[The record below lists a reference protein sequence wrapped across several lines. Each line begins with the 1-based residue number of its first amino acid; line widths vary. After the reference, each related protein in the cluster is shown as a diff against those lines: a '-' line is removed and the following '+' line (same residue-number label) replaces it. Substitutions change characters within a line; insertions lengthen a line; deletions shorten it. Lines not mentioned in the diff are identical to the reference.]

1 MPKIYTVFKICTVSR
16 VMFALIVVMT
26 MQSSRG
32 VFARARSEYVRI
44 VKMPNAPDATADER
58 NQSFPH
64 SLDTS

>member
-16 VMFALIVVMT
+16 AMFALIVVMT

-32 VFARARSEYVRI
+32 VFARDRSEYVRI
-44 VKMPNAPDATADER
+44 VKMPNAPGATADER